1 MNTSTQQTDDRRL
14 TTANPSSVLR
24 PPSSQWGR
32 LVGCELFELKPD
44 GSIGKKLDYRVGWR
58 TLYRLMR
65 SEPALVRSRKPSPQ
79 IRDVDLDSLAAHLHG
94 CEDPEYWDTK
104 IACAGG
110 RMATRRQIFREAI

>member
-1 MNTSTQQTDDRRL
+1 M
-14 TTANPSSVLR
+14 TASQSSVLH
-24 PPSSQWGR
+24 PPLSRWGR
-32 LVGCELFELKPD
+32 LVGCELFELNPD
-44 GSIGKKLDYRVGWR
+44 GSVGKKLDYRVGWR

-79 IRDVDLDSLAAHLHG
+79 IRDVDLDSLSAHLHG

-104 IACAGG
+104 IQCAGG